1 MPRTRLFKS
10 GDSQAVRIPAEIAY
24 ADTDMDLEIIRLG
37 DVITIF
43 PARKSL
49 KEAVAALRRM
59 PKPPRVEKRKPIEV
73 PLRDQD

>member
-37 DVITIF
+37 DAITIF